1 MIRKRYSTRGAE
13 VFYLSNLDEVLRD
26 LKKIDPEARKSF
38 TKETTKIL
46 TPYVDIA
53 RGFIPTESPL
63 SGWRTVEPTYTSPLW
78 ANDLDH
84 RGRDAAIRWKWD
96 SGDAKRNIR
105 IKRGYQ
111 KGSNLSFDNVVGIEN
126 ASVSGK
132 MFELIGQ
139 GKKKRDSRNKA
150 RNTKAGTV
158 MRNAMNAK
166 HGNRKRGVW
175 RIKEEYGD
183 GIGFRMSR
191 MMEPII
197 ARFERGR

>member
-1 MIRKRYSTRGAE
+1 MIRKRYSDRDAQ
-13 VFYLSNLDEVLRD
+13 VFYYSNLDEVLSD

-46 TPYVDIA
+46 TPYVASA
-53 RGFIPTESPL
+53 RGFIPSESPL

-96 SGDAKRNIR
+96 SGDAKRNIK

-150 RNTKAGTV
+150 RNTKAGTI

-183 GIGFRMSR
+183 NIGFRMSR